1 MVSTPCIK
9 IEEIRGDVIKM
20 LKEAIFTK
28 SKGCIAW
35 SNQADC
41 GGETCIKILGED
53 DQIIRL
59 ELKSYGGCSGGV
71 SFAIVMTMPK
81 QVLEEILKG
90 DIQ

>member
-1 MVSTPCIK
+1 MTSSPCIK

-28 SKGCIAW
+28 SKGCIDW

-41 GGETCIKILGED
+41 GGETCVKILRED
-53 DQIIRL
+53 DQSITF
-59 ELKSYGGCSGGV
+59 ELKNYGGCSGGV
-71 SFAIVMTMPK
+71 SFVIVMTIPK
-81 QVLEEILKG
+81 QVVEEILKG